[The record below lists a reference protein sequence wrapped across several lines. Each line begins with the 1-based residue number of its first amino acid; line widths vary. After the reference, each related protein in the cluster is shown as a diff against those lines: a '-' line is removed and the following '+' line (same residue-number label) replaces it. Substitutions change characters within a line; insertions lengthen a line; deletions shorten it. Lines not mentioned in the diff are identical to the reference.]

1 MVESNTNGNQKGQLN
16 PQDKNSI
23 QQIAQRQAQNRS
35 QPDQIQADLVSN
47 QQHNQTK
54 SQDNVATQYYLK

>member
-23 QQIAQRQAQNRS
+23 QQIAQRQGQNRS

>member
-16 PQDKNSI
+16 QQDKNSI
-23 QQIAQRQAQNRS
+23 QYIAQRQAQNRS